1 MCAICVEIET
11 VMNLP
16 ELILDYAAEY
26 MTIISYV
33 MLSNTSLSMLN
44 T

>member
-33 MLSNTSLSMLN
+33 MLCYQIPVYPC
-44 T
+44 